1 MKNLLLSTG
10 FSPAQQAK
18 FLIYYEMLIEKN
30 KVMNLTAITEPREV
44 LEKHF
49 LDSVLPSR
57 LIPHG
62 ASVIDVGTGAGFPGV
77 PLLIIRD
84 DIDVTLLD
92 SLNKRLVFLNDVLLA
107 LNLTGRART
116 VHARAE
122 DGARP
127 PFALRGRFDVTT
139 TRAVASA
146 DKLVEWTV
154 PYLKVGGV
162 SLMYKTAA
170 PAACGGESRRVQ
182 GNPPYGETA
191 HAPTACAAHALA
203 ELRAEAKVE
212 KLDAAWGERSVVIV
226 KKLAPTPE
234 KYPRSAAEIKKKPLV

>member
-127 PFALRGRFDVTT
+127 PFALRGRFDVAT

-170 PAACGGESRRVQ
+170 PTGAAL
-182 GNPPYGETA
+182 TA
-191 HAPTACAAHALA
+191 APTACGARALA